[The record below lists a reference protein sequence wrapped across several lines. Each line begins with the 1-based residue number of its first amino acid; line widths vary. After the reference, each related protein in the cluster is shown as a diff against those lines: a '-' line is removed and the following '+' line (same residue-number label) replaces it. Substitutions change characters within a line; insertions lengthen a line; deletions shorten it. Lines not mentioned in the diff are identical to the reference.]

1 MLRNLFPA
9 LLLGALCA
17 AIGAGCSAGA
27 SFDPNFGRSDD
38 NQAERTQLAAF
49 AAQQQYPRDINASD
63 NLRAAALI
71 DREKNTIRILNFSD
85 RPLNDAVVWVN
96 GAFVHRVASV
106 PPNGSVTVSRSQF
119 YDATGRSL
127 INQST
132 SANRVQ
138 IQWGEE
144 LYNLQGPVYE

>member
-1 MLRNLFPA
+1 MLRHTLPA
-9 LLLGALCA
+9 LLLGSLALA
-17 AIGAGCSAGA
+17 GIGCSAGA
-27 SFDPNFGRSDD
+27 EFDPQFGSSD
-38 NQAERTQLAAF
+38 QKAGQRTQLAAY
-49 AAQQQYPRDINASD
+49 AAQQQYPRDATASD
-63 NLRAAALI
+63 DLRAAALI

-96 GAFVHRVASV
+96 GAFVHRVETI
-106 PPNGSVTVSRSQF
+106 PPNGSRTLSRAQF

-127 INQST
+127 AGQST
-132 SANRVQ
+132 TANRVQ